1 MSRPPESAPPAR
13 LSIRNLRVVYGGAV
27 TAVHDLSL
35 SLAPGDI
42 FALLGTNGAGKSTT
56 LKAISG
62 LLASEGGRVEGSID
76 LDGQSLLGLRAD
88 QVVQRGVALV
98 PEGRQLFA
106 PLTVAQNLMIGG
118 HNLPPQSLEPVLQL
132 FPALRDKLQ
141 RVAGF
146 LSGGEQQMV
155 AIGRALMARPRILL
169 LDEPSLGLAP
179 MIVREIF
186 STLRRLRDQQGLTI
200 LLIEQNA
207 NLALDL
213 ADRACILENGNLV
226 LEGEARALAGDP
238 LVRELYLGRAASLPA
253 AVAAESAV
261 RTDRPGPAAQ
271 HDRHAWRSR
280 ARWPA

>member
-1 MSRPPESAPPAR
+1 MSSALASGVPAR
-13 LSIRNLRVVYGGAV
+13 LSVRNLRVVYGGTI

-35 SLAPGDI
+35 SLSPGDI
-42 FALLGTNGAGKSTT
+42 FALLGTNGAGKSTA

-62 LLASEGGRVEGSID
+62 LLASEGGRAEGEID

-88 QVVQRGVALV
+88 QVVRRGVALV

-118 HNLPPQSLEPVLQL
+118 HNLPPQSLEPVLDL
-132 FPALRDKLQ
+132 FPALRDKLH

-155 AIGRALMARPRILL
+155 AIGRALMAQPRILL

-186 STLRRLRDQQGLTI
+186 ATLRRLRDQQGLTI

-213 ADRACILENGNLV
+213 ADRACILESGHLV
-226 LEGEARALAGDP
+226 LEGDTRALAGNP
-238 LVRELYLGRAASLPA
+238 LVRELYLGR
-253 AVAAESAV
+253 VAAPPAGSA
-261 RTDRPGPAAQ
+261 TPGAE
-271 HDRHAWRSR
+271 HHRLAWRSR